1 MQMASTAPPD
11 TDPVDPLRSLIH
23 SVAPFVRRYF
33 RRRCFKDF
41 SMPNSRTRNF
51 CIIAHIDHGKTTLSD
66 RLLEFTGTVEK
77 RESQEQLLDAMDLER
92 ERGITIK
99 SHPVAMSYT
108 AKDGLVYKLNLMDT
122 PGHVDFAYEVSRS
135 LAACEGAIL
144 VVDAAQGVEAQT
156 VANVNL
162 AIKQGLTIV
171 PVINKIDLPN
181 SDLPTVRKQLEEILA
196 IPAEE
201 AVLASAKAGIGIID
215 VLEAV
220 VARIPAPT
228 GKREDRLR
236 ALVFDSTFDTYRGVV
251 VYVRVMDGAVK
262 QGDTIKLMATNRPY
276 DVKEVG
282 IFSATHPKF
291 VPQPELAAGSVGY
304 VIANMKTSSEVK
316 VGDTLTSSKL
326 PAELPL
332 DGFQEV
338 QPMVF
343 SGIYPI
349 NTADFEHL
357 KLAMGKLQL
366 NDAAFVFQAESSVA
380 LGFGFRCGF
389 LGLLHME
396 IIQERLRREF
406 DMDIIATYPSVI
418 YEVYKTNGEMVLVD
432 NPEHL
437 PDGSVIAEIREPM
450 VRCFL
455 MIPNE
460 NISPIMQL
468 ILEKRGEV
476 KHTESLDTRRVML
489 TTELPL
495 NEILVDFVDRIKSIT
510 RGYGSMDYEHADH
523 RVSKLVKLDI
533 LVNGEPVD
541 AFSSIVHR
549 DKAESRGRALAAK
562 LKEVIPSQM
571 FTVPIQAAIGGKI
584 VARETV
590 TAQRK
595 NVIAKCYGGDISRK
609 RKLLE
614 KQKEGKK
621 RMKAIGRVNIPQE
634 AFIEV
639 LKTN

>member
-23 SVAPFVRRYF
+23 SVALFVRRYF

>member
-1 MQMASTAPPD
+1 
-11 TDPVDPLRSLIH
+11 
-23 SVAPFVRRYF
+23 
-33 RRRCFKDF
+33 
-41 SMPNSRTRNF
+41 MPNSRTRNF

-99 SHPVAMSYT
+99 SHPVAMNYT
-108 AKDGLVYKLNLMDT
+108 AKDGLLYKLNLMDT

-201 AVLASAKAGIGIID
+201 AVLASAKAGIGIIE

-251 VYVRVMDGAVK
+251 IYVRVMDGVVK

-276 DVKEVG
+276 EVKEVG
-282 IFSATHPKF
+282 IFSPTQPKF

-316 VGDTLTSSKL
+316 VGDTLTNSKL
-326 PAELPL
+326 PADVPL
-332 DGFQEV
+332 AGFQEV

-366 NDAAFVFQAESSVA
+366 NDAAFVFQAESSMA

-510 RGYGSMDYEHADH
+510 RGYGSMDYEHAEH
-523 RVSKLVKLDI
+523 RASKLVKLDI

-562 LKEVIPSQM
+562 LKEVIPSQL

-595 NVIAKCYGGDISRK
+595 NVIAKCYGGDITRK